1 MDKLQTENSH
11 PDSNGLRQRSEAGQN
26 TEDLKDQEASEKSN
40 GGFVVQKVST
50 QFLVIELILV
60 IFFMALYFYG
70 QPR

>member
-11 PDSNGLRQRSEAGQN
+11 PDSKGLRQRSEAGQN
-26 TEDLKDQEASEKSN
+26 TEDPKDQEASEKSN
-40 GGFVVQKVST
+40 GFVVQKVST